1 MNRQIEIHWGS
12 LGKVTATLLD
22 DKNPEICDIFWNLL
36 PFKTFQ
42 IHAAVSGY
50 MMYCYTP
57 LNNARHLNKVK
68 YRVNY
73 VDMKVG
79 TICASGTGL
88 LTTLY
93 GEVTEDLMNQPIA
106 TVNEKDLGTLKQVG
120 KAVWNSVYYTKEKII
135 VEYRKKS

>member
-1 MNRQIEIHWGS
+1 
-12 LGKVTATLLD
+12 
-22 DKNPEICDIFWNLL
+22 
-36 PFKTFQ
+36 
-42 IHAAVSGY
+42 
-50 MMYCYTP
+50 
-57 LNNARHLNKVK
+57 
-68 YRVNY
+68 
-73 VDMKVG
+73 
-79 TICASGTGL
+79 

>member
-1 MNRQIEIHWGS
+1 
-12 LGKVTATLLD
+12 
-22 DKNPEICDIFWNLL
+22 
-36 PFKTFQ
+36 
-42 IHAAVSGY
+42 
-50 MMYCYTP
+50 MYCYTP

-106 TVNEKDLGTLKQVG
+106 TVNEKDLATLKQVG
-120 KAVWNSVYYTKEKII
+120 KTVWNSVYYTKEKII